1 MTPTA
6 RFSLAAGVVV
16 AAIAGLIVW
25 SLRSSTAYYV
35 TPTELAEDGGRAEA
49 RSVRVAGRVVEGSIR
64 QNGATTTFD
73 LTDGASALTITTR
86 DVLPDTF
93 AADIE
98 TVAEGG
104 LIEPGVFSASTVL
117 VKCPSKFEAE
127 LAAGTS

>member
-6 RFSLAAGVVV
+6 RFSIAAGVVV

-35 TPTELAEDGGRAEA
+35 TPTELAAGEKSGPRN
-49 RSVRVAGRVVEGSIR
+49 VRVAGRVVDGSIV
-64 QNGATTTFD
+64 QHGPTTRFD
-73 LTDGASALTITTR
+73 LTDGVSVLTITTQ

>member
-1 MTPTA
+1 MSPTA

-25 SLRSSTAYYV
+25 SLQSSTSYYV
-35 TPTELAEDGGRAEA
+35 TPTELASGEKTPERN
-49 RSVRVAGRVVEGSIR
+49 VRVAGRVVEGSIV
-64 QNGATTTFD
+64 QNGATTRFD
-73 LTDGASALTITTR
+73 LTDGVSALTITTE

-104 LIEPGVFSASTVL
+104 LVSPGVFSASSVL

-127 LAAGTS
+127 LAAGTP

>member
-6 RFSLAAGVVV
+6 RFSIAAGVVV

-35 TPTELAEDGGRAEA
+35 TPTELASGEKAEA
-49 RSVRVAGRVVEGSIR
+49 RNVRVAGRVVDGSIEH
-64 QNGATTTFD
+64 NGPTTRFD
-73 LTDGASALTITTR
+73 LTDGVSLLTITTQ

-127 LAAGTS
+127 LAAGPS